1 MLYLAK
7 TKKGELE
14 RIQVIRDPKQLGIW
28 GALNHDGTKVLV
40 PFSKSNVNY
49 ECVLNTLIEKYET
62 LTLSKR
68 KVDTSYLHIICFNNQ
83 YYLYDDNGFCVKK
96 FGKTRITF
104 SNPGCG
110 EITEHH
116 TEEVNF
122 PDYYEDINIIH
133 NDLLWVAKDIDI
145 NQWVC
150 LQKDG
155 TVISQDAIK
164 KTCID
169 QAIQK
174 LS

>member
-116 TEEVNF
+116 TEEIVKLKETAESLGLN
-122 PDYYEDINIIH
+122 
-133 NDLLWVAKDIDI
+133 
-145 NQWVC
+145 
-150 LQKDG
+150 G
-155 TVISQDAIK
+155 TSESLNECISLSE
-164 KTCID
+164 
-169 QAIQK
+169 K
-174 LS
+174 LISEFARALEAMKG